1 MEYSDLSIPELRRE
15 FHRYPETGWTEFR
28 TTAVVASILD
38 ELGYELHLGADAV
51 NADGR
56 LGVPPA
62 DEIELARRRAR
73 EEGAPEAYLDRMV
86 TVTGLVA
93 VKRYGDG
100 PTVGVRVDMDALKV
114 TESTDS
120 EHLPASEGF
129 VSQHEG
135 RMHACGHDGHTAI
148 GVGVA
153 RAIDESD
160 FDGTLKLFFQPA
172 EEGGRGGKPMSE
184 TAHLDDVDAF
194 VAVHLGLGKE
204 NGTIIAGREKPL
216 PNTKYDVVFEGE
228 ASHAGHAPNEG
239 RNALQ
244 AMATAIGQLYAIP
257 RHGDGATRVNVG
269 EASSPNQQ
277 NVVSDRAEMRVELR
291 GATPELDAYMCEHT
305 VRMLDAAADMHD
317 VEVSRSLYGQTT
329 TFVPDEAMV
338 ELVAGVAE
346 GLPSVEHVIPRE
358 RIGGSEDAS
367 FLVKRVQETGGI
379 ATYVGIGASNPSGHH
394 TPRFDVDEAALDI
407 GIDVV
412 TETIRQVGSRV
423 D

>member
-1 MEYSDLSIPELRRE
+1 MSYSDLSVSELRRE
-15 FHRYPETGWTEFR
+15 LHRYPETGWTEFR
-28 TTAVVASILD
+28 TTAIVASILD
-38 ELGYELHLGADAV
+38 DLGYELHLGADAV
-51 NADGR
+51 NEDGR
-56 LGVPPA
+56 LGVPPE

-73 EEGAPEAYLDRMV
+73 EEGAPEEYLDRMGAI
-86 TVTGLVA
+86 TGLVA

-100 PTVGVRVDMDALKV
+100 PTVGVRTDMDALKV
-114 TESTDS
+114 TESTDDA
-120 EHLPASEGF
+120 HLPAREGF

-153 RAIDESD
+153 RAVDVSD

-184 TAHLDDVDAF
+184 TTHLDDVDAF

-204 NGTIIAGREKPL
+204 TGTIIAGREKPL

-228 ASHAGHAPNEG
+228 PSHAGHAPNEG

-244 AMATAIGQLYAIP
+244 AMVTAIGNLYAIP

-269 EASSPNQQ
+269 EVSSPNQQ
-277 NVVSDRAEMRVELR
+277 NVIADRAEMRVELR
-291 GATPELDAYMCEHT
+291 GATPALDEYMCERT
-305 VRMLDAAADMHD
+305 ERTIAAAADMHD
-317 VEVSRSLYGQTT
+317 VEVSHSLYGQTT

-338 ELVAGVAE
+338 ETVAEVAE
-346 GLPSVEHVIPRE
+346 GLPSVEHVIHRE

-367 FLVKRVQETGGI
+367 YLVERVQETGGL
-379 ATYVGIGASNPSGHH
+379 ATYVGIGASNPTGHH
-394 TPRFDVDEAALDI
+394 TSRFDVDEAALDI

-412 TETIRQVGSRV
+412 TEAIRRVGSRV